1 MIVKGIKHST
11 GEYNGNKY
19 DNYILYVINQD
30 DNNTIGL
37 CPEIVKVKSSLISE
51 VINPLNIDSLID
63 RDINFYYD
71 RYGKVV
77 QISVK

>member
-19 DNYILYVINQD
+19 DNYILYVINPD
-30 DNNTIGL
+30 DKYAIGM
-37 CPEIVKVKSSLISE
+37 CPELVKVKSSLISE
-51 VINPLNIDSLID
+51 VINPDNIEHLIDS
-63 RDINFYYD
+63 DINFYYD

-77 QISVK
+77 QLSVK